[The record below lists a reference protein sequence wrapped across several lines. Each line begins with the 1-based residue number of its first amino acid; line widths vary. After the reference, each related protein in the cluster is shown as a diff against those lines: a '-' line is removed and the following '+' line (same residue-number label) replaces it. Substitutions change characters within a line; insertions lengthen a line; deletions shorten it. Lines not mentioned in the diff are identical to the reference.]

1 MLLFINFAI
10 IISQVLKGSISNL
23 FFKLFTMKFL
33 VLAVSAVAA
42 VSAVD
47 ITLRGLD
54 QDPEVVQGV
63 IDTLWEIYAKLQELG
78 KN

>member
-1 MLLFINFAI
+1 
-10 IISQVLKGSISNL
+10 
-23 FFKLFTMKFL
+23 MKFL